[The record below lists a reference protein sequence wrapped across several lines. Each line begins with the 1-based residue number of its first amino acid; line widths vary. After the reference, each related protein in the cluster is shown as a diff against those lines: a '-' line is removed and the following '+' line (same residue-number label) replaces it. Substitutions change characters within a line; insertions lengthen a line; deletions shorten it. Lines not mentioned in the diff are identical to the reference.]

1 MLRNCQFDTAQEEHV
16 KFPGIIIGDT
26 HTIERTIQPEDT
38 AGNFWKTEVGELLST
53 PSMVAMM
60 QEAAATLIDDKL
72 PEGFI
77 SVGKSAE
84 VTHEQPSVVGAHV
97 TVKVEIK
104 SFDGY
109 HIRLTMRATDDSGV
123 VGRGSHVRSI
133 VNKKWLLIKVNK
145 RLASL

>member
-1 MLRNCQFDTAQEEHV
+1 V

-26 HTIERTIQPEDT
+26 HSIEKTIAPEDT
-38 AGNFWKTEVGELLST
+38 VGNFWKTDVGDLLST

-60 QEAAATLIDDKL
+60 QEAAATLIDSKL
-72 PEGFI
+72 PDGFI

-84 VTHEQPSVVGAHV
+84 VTHEQPCVVGAHV

-109 HIRLTMRATDDSGV
+109 HIRLQMTAVDDSGV

-133 VNKKWLLIKVNK
+133 VNKKWLMIKVNK
-145 RLASL
+145 RLSNL

>member
-1 MLRNCQFDTAQEEHV
+1 MR
-16 KFPGIIIGDT
+16 FPGIIIGDT
-26 HTIERTIQPEDT
+26 LTIQKTVTENDT
-38 AGNFWKTEVGELLST
+38 TDNYWTTHIENLFST

-60 QEAAATLIDDKL
+60 QEAAVRLIDEKL

-84 VTHEQPSVVGAHV
+84 VTHEQPTVLGARLSL
-97 TVKVEIK
+97 KVEIK

-109 HIRLTMRATDDSGV
+109 HIRLKMLAYDDSGI

-133 VNKKWLLIKVNK
+133 VNERWMKVKVQK
-145 RLASL
+145 RIANLQ